1 MKAYTF
7 MKAGVIK
14 GMSIGFETMQFS
26 MDGDF
31 QRVKSLS
38 LSDDEVQHPS
48 EGHRPPLERHS
59 HAPQVPSGC

>member
-38 LSDDEVQHPS
+38 LSDDEVQHPL
-48 EGHRPPLERHS
+48 RAIARH
-59 HAPQVPSGC
+59 